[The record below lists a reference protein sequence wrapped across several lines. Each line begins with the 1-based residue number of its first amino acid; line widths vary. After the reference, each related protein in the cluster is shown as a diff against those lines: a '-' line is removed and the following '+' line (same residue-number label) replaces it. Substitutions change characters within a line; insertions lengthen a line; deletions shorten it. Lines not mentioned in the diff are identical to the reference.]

1 MSLKE
6 KWVPALHYGAGNS
19 GFAQWEKHAIRT
31 KSSAVLPER
40 TFLKQ
45 KKENSMPKSVV
56 ENSV

>member
-6 KWVPALHYGAGNS
+6 KWVPALNYGAGNS
-19 GFAQWEKHAIRT
+19 GFCSVGKACHKG
-31 KSSAVLPER
+31 KSSAALPER

-56 ENSV
+56 ENSI